1 VLRIERHPAG
11 ERRIAAVDAGIV
23 RDFRDPCLELLRLL
37 GEAAEIEH
45 SLMVQYLFAAF
56 SVRPVYREKLA
67 GHGFFGDSKTL
78 IGVAIQ
84 EMSHLNSVNEL
95 LVELGATPCLIRQDF
110 PYEPEIYPFPF
121 ELERLSPVSVAK
133 YTWAEAPATA
143 LMDDGED
150 GGDTAPSLL
159 EQLRTVLGEELRTN
173 HLGSIYATMIDRLKD
188 VAADPPP
195 RFPDLTT
202 WTERLSDIKVEGED
216 DHFKFFRSV
225 FLGEHSALEG
235 VPGVWALDST
245 DPRYPSSPV
254 PANPIAFP
262 TGDSGD
268 PRRITDE
275 SVRRLAWL
283 GDLHYWI
290 VLMLLDL
297 YYRHDATTFF
307 DARDHMTDA
316 LRVIGFALS
325 DMGHGPAFDV
335 LSMGYAPGLDRAGS
349 IEVVRRLAKEAAAR
363 ADELAADGL
372 LPSDY
377 STVLNPSTITLL
389 EGL

>member
-1 VLRIERHPAG
+1 MLRIERHPAG
-11 ERRIAAVDAGIV
+11 ERRMAAADTGIV
-23 RDFRDPCLELLRLL
+23 RDFRDPYLELLRLL
-37 GEAAEIEH
+37 REAAEIEH

-56 SVRPVYREKLA
+56 SVRPVYRRTLA
-67 GHGFFGDSKTL
+67 GTGFFGDSRTL
-78 IGVAIQ
+78 TGVAIQ
-84 EMSHLNSVNEL
+84 EMRHLNSVNQL

-143 LMDDGED
+143 LIDD
-150 GGDTAPSLL
+150 GGDAGPSLL
-159 EQLRTVLGEELRTN
+159 DQLRAVLGEELRPN
-173 HLGSIYATMIDRLKD
+173 HLGSIYGTMIERLAE

-195 RFPDLTT
+195 RFPDVAT
-202 WTERLSDIKVEGED
+202 WTERLSDIKGEGER
-216 DHFKFFRSV
+216 DHFEFFRSV
-225 FLGEHSALEG
+225 FLGEHSAFAS
-235 VPGVWALDST
+235 VPNVWALDST
-245 DPRYPSSPV
+245 DPQYPSSPV
-254 PANPIAFP
+254 PGNPIAFP
-262 TGDSGD
+262 TGDAGD
-268 PRRITDE
+268 PRRIADE

-297 YYRHDATTFF
+297 SYRHGAATSF
-307 DARDHMTDA
+307 DAVAHMTGG

-325 DMGHGPAFDV
+325 DLGHGPAFDV

-349 IEVVRRLAKEAAAR
+349 IEVVRRLAKEAATH
-363 ADELAADGL
+363 ADELAADDL
-372 LPSDY
+372 LPPDY
-377 STVLNPSTITLL
+377 ATDLNPSTITML